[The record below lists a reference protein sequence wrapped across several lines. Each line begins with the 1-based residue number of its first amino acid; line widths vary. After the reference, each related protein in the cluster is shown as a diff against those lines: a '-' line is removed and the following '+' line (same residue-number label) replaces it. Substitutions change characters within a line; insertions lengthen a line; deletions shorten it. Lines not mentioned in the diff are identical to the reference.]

1 VDVVV
6 RRLPA
11 QDRSAQR
18 VNLIL
23 DTAAQLID
31 EHGLS
36 AVTPTAIAR
45 RSGMTGPAIYRYF
58 ADAESIL
65 HALAGRNLERFFA
78 AQESVVLDPQL
89 TWNDAVA
96 TAVENCAELFR
107 SEPGFARLGIG
118 EALDRDVRGLPYGH
132 FRTVALAV
140 VAQFQPRDPAWDRPM
155 MVEHIEVVGQV
166 VFVLLGRAFDTDPNG
181 DPFFIA
187 EAKRFGISYV
197 ADVLGTP
204 HDTHPASTA

>member
-23 DTAAQLID
+23 DTAARLID

-65 HALAGRNLERFFA
+65 HALAARNLERFFS
-78 AQESVVLDPQL
+78 AQESIALDPGV

-96 TAVENCAELFR
+96 RAVENCAELFR
-107 SEPGFARLGIG
+107 SEPGFAKLGIG
-118 EALDRDVRGLPYGH
+118 ESLDRDALVVPYGH
-132 FRTVALAV
+132 LRDVAVAV
-140 VAQFQPRDPAWDRPM
+140 VEQFQPRDPAWNRPM
-155 MVEHIEVVGQV
+155 MIEHIEVVGQV
-166 VFVLLGRAFDTDPNG
+166 VFVLLGRAFETDPNG
-181 DPFFIA
+181 DTFFIDQ
-187 EAKRFGISYV
+187 AKRFGVSYI
-197 ADVLGTP
+197 ADVLGTSP
-204 HDTHPASTA
+204 TSRTAGTA